1 MVANSQQEKWEA
13 VYGASLSGKKSLMFA
28 EAEIVDFVS
37 RSGKTRTLKETIQNK
52 LMPSLRV
59 QPGFVDEIILESD
72 VEPNRVLAFLAL
84 SFWKTRE
91 QAERYGQETYPA
103 VKEVLLVSLE
113 TDPPGENLQRGKLT
127 TSQHDSGQGGLVQPE
142 KSLDEP
148 VTGQA
153 VVLRQ
158 SAPST
163 NGAFKYPTTGH
174 KACFGGFSSVP
185 EYISQRRARMKPSA
199 RTCTQGAGTGWRNS
213 CELT

>member
-1 MVANSQQEKWEA
+1 
-13 VYGASLSGKKSLMFA
+13 
-28 EAEIVDFVS
+28 
-37 RSGKTRTLKETIQNK
+37 
-52 LMPSLRV
+52 
-59 QPGFVDEIILESD
+59 
-72 VEPNRVLAFLAL
+72 L

-91 QAERYGQETYPA
+91 QAERYGQGTYPA

-148 VTGQA
+148 VTGLA

-174 KACFGGFSSVP
+174 KACFRRVQFGPRVHFST
-185 EYISQRRARMKPSA
+185 
-199 RTCTQGAGTGWRNS
+199 TCTNETIGQDVHPGSRNRMAQQ
-213 CELT
+213 L